1 MVVIPLSI
9 PRQSRNIGSV
19 EDITNLRSG
28 LLEYIFSF
36 SIIQTLDFSIG
47 IEGLNHH
54 EDRYRPESKKEG

>member
-19 EDITNLRSG
+19 EDLLRSG

-36 SIIQTLDFSIG
+36 SIIQTLDFAIG
-47 IEGLNHH
+47 IESLNHH